1 MNVRKLRQCL
11 ECAIRILLTQENHQ
25 KPHLTAKALVTR
37 RIGFSIEI
45 LLQNDFEIN
54 NIILL
59 VRLQHF
65 LQNHLFDFKLFLNQ

>member
-1 MNVRKLRQCL
+1 MCL
-11 ECAIRILLTQENHQ
+11 ECAVHILLTQENHL
-25 KPHLTAKALVTR
+25 KPHLTATALVPR

-59 VRLQHF
+59 LVRLQHF